1 MSLYELWFCVVAT
14 IYTCIPVYGID
25 VCYNIYKNNEEEDDD
40 SDEELPEH
48 IKRMYA

>member
-1 MSLYELWFCVVAT
+1 MSLYELWFCVVA
-14 IYTCIPVYGID
+14 IYTCIYGID
-25 VCYNIYKNNEEEDDD
+25 VCYNIYKNNEEEDD

>member
-1 MSLYELWFCVVAT
+1 MKKKMIVMKSYL
-14 IYTCIPVYGID
+14 
-25 VCYNIYKNNEEEDDD
+25 NILKECEEDD

>member
-14 IYTCIPVYGID
+14 IYTCIYGID
-25 VCYNIYKNNEEEDDD
+25 VCYNIYKNNEEEDD
-40 SDEELPEH
+40 SDEELPEY